1 MNMAGKKNKT
11 VRITTMGL
19 LTAVGLILPYAT
31 SHAFGVPGTIL
42 LPMHFPIFLM
52 GMLCGPY
59 WGILGGL
66 IVPLLSSLL
75 TGMPAIYPMLPVMM
89 CELAVYGGIC
99 GWMHVGRKMHLYP
112 TLITAMI
119 CGRLVHGAVWALL
132 LLAGGKTVTL
142 ASAFA
147 FVADGIPGTVLQL
160 ALIPVIVKAVE
171 KLLQA
176 QDSGESGRERCRVA
190 MNNDALEQAKQL
202 IASEEVSFVV
212 IRDGKIIYQDKGN
225 GVKPIMK
232 ILEKDPL
239 LLQDALVADKLIGKA
254 AAMLL
259 SMGGVKAIYGNTMS
273 RSAEG
278 YLEKKG
284 ISYDYG
290 RCIQVV
296 SNRTGDGICPLEKA
310 VADVEDEQEA
320 YEKLKATIAQL
331 MKAAGQ

>member
-1 MNMAGKKNKT
+1 MAGKKNKT
-11 VRITTMGL
+11 VTITTMGL
-19 LTAVGLILPYAT
+19 LTAIGLILPYVT

-52 GMLCGPY
+52 GMLCGPH

-66 IVPLLSSLL
+66 LVPLMSSLL

-89 CELAVYGGIC
+89 CELAVYGGIS
-99 GWMHVGRKMHLYP
+99 GWLRCGRKMHLYP

-119 CGRLVHGAVWALL
+119 CGRLVHGAVWALIF
-132 LLAGGKTVTL
+132 LAGGKVVTL
-142 ASAFA
+142 TSAFA
-147 FVADGIPGTVLQL
+147 FVIDGIPGTVLQL
-160 ALIPVIVKAVE
+160 ALIPAIAKAVE
-171 KLLQA
+171 KLLQV
-176 QDSGESGRERCRVA
+176 QDSRENDSEHCRVV
-190 MNNDALEQAKQL
+190 MNSDILEQAKQQ

-212 IRDGKIIYQDKGN
+212 IRDGKIVYRDKGN

-232 ILEKDPL
+232 ILETDRAL
-239 LLQDALVADKLIGKA
+239 LRGALVADKLIGKA

-259 SMGGVKAIYGNTMS
+259 SMGGVKSIYGNTMS
-273 RSAEG
+273 RSAEE
-278 YLEKKG
+278 YLERKG
-284 ISYDYG
+284 IFYDYG

-296 SNRTGDGICPLEKA
+296 SNRTGDGICPLEKT
-310 VADVEDEQEA
+310 VADLEDEQEA